1 MHTEEKT
8 INRMLGLDQLNQNA
22 PMYKRWTKYCLQW
35 YIRKA
40 NRNRIGYYFLSII
53 TVLFPLLNAAFIN
66 MDERYLPE
74 FMKADISEVHMFFT
88 VLSILT
94 SLASSM
100 LALFNVKEKWNIYRS
115 AADYLKMQYVE
126 FEESGTEKTGQ
137 EIHEYIKKINDHMQQ
152 IHAKWQSVAFQ
163 EEKQLTQE

>member
-100 LALFNVKEKWNIYRS
+100 LALFNVKEKWNIY
-115 AADYLKMQYVE
+115 
-126 FEESGTEKTGQ
+126 
-137 EIHEYIKKINDHMQQ
+137 
-152 IHAKWQSVAFQ
+152 
-163 EEKQLTQE
+163 

>member
-1 MHTEEKT
+1 
-8 INRMLGLDQLNQNA
+8 
-22 PMYKRWTKYCLQW
+22 
-35 YIRKA
+35 
-40 NRNRIGYYFLSII
+40 
-53 TVLFPLLNAAFIN
+53 
-66 MDERYLPE
+66 
-74 FMKADISEVHMFFT
+74 MFFT

-115 AADYLKMQYVE
+115 AAEYLKMQYVE

-137 EIHEYIKKINDHMQQ
+137 EIHEYIKKINDHMQL

-163 EEKQLTQE
+163 EEKQLSQK